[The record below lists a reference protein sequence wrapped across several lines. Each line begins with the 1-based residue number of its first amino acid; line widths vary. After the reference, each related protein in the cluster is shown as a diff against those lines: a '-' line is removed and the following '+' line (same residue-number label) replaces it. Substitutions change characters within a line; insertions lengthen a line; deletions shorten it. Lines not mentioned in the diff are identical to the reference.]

1 MVMRNKTVK
10 VQVSLDFLSID
21 KALEVGKV
29 ASRAGADW
37 IEAGTPLITFQGVK
51 AIEAVSE
58 EFPDKIIV
66 ADYKA
71 LDGVAKY
78 VKEAARRGAHIAT
91 VAAVAT
97 DASIRQ
103 GVKAA
108 RESGIEVC
116 ADLYAIYNPAQRA
129 RELEQIGVDYVMI
142 HLGADE
148 KSENPARDPLEG
160 LFDVVKAVNI
170 PVGVVVFTIDEATE
184 AIRQGARF
192 IVVGH
197 PLLSSENLAKVLSN
211 FIKIVKEAAAAR

>member
-1 MVMRNKTVK
+1 MKNKTVK

-29 ASRAGADW
+29 ASQAGADW
-37 IEAGTPLITFQGVK
+37 IEVGTPLITFQGVR
-51 AIEAVSE
+51 AIEAIAKT
-58 EFPDKIIV
+58 FPEKTIV

-97 DASIRQ
+97 NASIRQ
-103 GVKAA
+103 GVRTAK
-108 RESGIEVC
+108 ESGIEVC
-116 ADLYAIYNPAQRA
+116 ADLYAICNPAQRA
-129 RELEQIGVDYVMI
+129 RELEQIGVDYVMV
-142 HLGADE
+142 HLGVDE
-148 KSENPARDPLEG
+148 KSENPARNPLEG

-184 AIRQGARF
+184 AVHQGAQF

-211 FIKIVKEAAAAR
+211 FVKIVKEVAVTK